1 MEKLKKYVPFSTI
14 RIQLKVEDSFC
25 GSVEVLNPNTQQGKI
40 EQHKVNTEFNYEF
53 SSSDTWDN

>member
-25 GSVEVLNPNTQQGKI
+25 GSVEVLNPNTPQGKI
-40 EQHKVNTEFNYEF
+40 EKHEVNTDFNYEF
-53 SSSDTWDN
+53 SSSSTWDN

>member
-25 GSVEVLNPNTQQGKI
+25 GSVEVLNPNTPQGKI
-40 EQHKVNTEFNYEF
+40 EKHDVNTDFDYKF
-53 SSSDTWDN
+53 SSDTWDN